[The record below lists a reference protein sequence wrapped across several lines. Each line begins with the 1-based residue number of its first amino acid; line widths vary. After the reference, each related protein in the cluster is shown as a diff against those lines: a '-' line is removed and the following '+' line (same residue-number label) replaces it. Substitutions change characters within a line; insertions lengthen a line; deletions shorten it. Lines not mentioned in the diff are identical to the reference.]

1 MYKRQIL
8 SLFSDINKI
17 LCSVFAHA
25 IRRWNPSFRCLPGE
39 NALFQST
46 NIGYFFG
53 VRGFCAEI
61 MTGCKF
67 FCRKLWGGN
76 FFYLSESFEPIKLE
90 VYEKVALDVYKRQHP
105 IFYKDSERWAT
116 SQT

>member
-1 MYKRQIL
+1 
-8 SLFSDINKI
+8 
-17 LCSVFAHA
+17 
-25 IRRWNPSFRCLPGE
+25 LPGE

-90 VYEKVALDVYKRQHP
+90 VYEKVAFIGGCGILHNRFAGP
-105 IFYKDSERWAT
+105 EF
-116 SQT
+116 